1 MRETSVDIVFINIKE
16 ITMEKIYKI
25 LKYFLY
31 LTSSIAMMLL
41 GSRGL
46 CFDSVIFF
54 IDHIKWKITGD
65 VSQSIGHL
73 AFFQIVEN
81 IISLIGL
88 VLFFYTIT
96 NILLLLREKNDI

>member
-1 MRETSVDIVFINIKE
+1 
-16 ITMEKIYKI
+16 MEKIYKI

-31 LTSSIAMMLL
+31 LISSIVMMLF

-46 CFDSVIFF
+46 GFDSIIYF
-54 IDHIKWKITGD
+54 INHIKWKITGD
-65 VSQSIGHL
+65 ISQSIKYL

-88 VLFFYTIT
+88 ALFIYTIT
-96 NILLLLREKNDI
+96 NILLLLKEEKEIEKDKMY

>member
-1 MRETSVDIVFINIKE
+1 MNEEKHN
-16 ITMEKIYKI
+16 MEKIYKI

-31 LTSSIAMMLL
+31 LISSIVMMLF

-46 CFDSVIFF
+46 GFDSIIYF
-54 IDHIKWKITGD
+54 INHIKWKITGD
-65 VSQSIGHL
+65 ISQSIKYL

-88 VLFFYTIT
+88 ALFIYTIT
-96 NILLLLREKNDI
+96 NILLLLKEEKEIEKDKMY

>member
-1 MRETSVDIVFINIKE
+1 
-16 ITMEKIYKI
+16 MEKIYKV

-31 LTSSIAMMLL
+31 LISSIVMMLF
-41 GSRGL
+41 GRRGL
-46 CFDSVIFF
+46 GFDSIFYF
-54 IDHIKWKITGD
+54 INHIKWKITGD
-65 VSQSIGHL
+65 ISQSIEYL

-88 VLFFYTIT
+88 ILFFYTIT